1 MTVRIFGSGSVY
13 EGGTGV
19 PPVNHAQDARATTK
33 RTHYRLLGSSLF
45 SFLLAVVFF
54 AATTRALSYVSKD
67 AAMNTQD
74 DRAADREAIRAHID
88 SIFRAF
94 IKKDTAALRATHA
107 QNWLGYLEGS
117 RTMIRGLDGYMD
129 NVYVDPN
136 SPYGMKS
143 YKMREFDMIFKGD
156 AAFVCFVADVEAN
169 TPNGPF
175 HRVLRISDF
184 YTKQN
189 GQWIQTGSDTELH
202 PESTQESIEAQMQV
216 PRALPDQMKKRLL
229 DAREAVW
236 RAYFAGD
243 SSTLEK
249 LIPEETVAIE
259 AGDNNTW
266 SDRRAILDGSANF
279 AKSGGKL
286 LKLEFPKTE
295 IQVYGYTAV
304 VYSNYSYELETGGQR
319 ITQAGRVTEV
329 FVLRKGQW
337 VNPGWHM
344 DSGK

>member
-1 MTVRIFGSGSVY
+1 MTLRIFGLSIFGFVL
-13 EGGTGV
+13 GV
-19 PPVNHAQDARATTK
+19 A
-33 RTHYRLLGSSLF
+33 L
-45 SFLLAVVFF
+45 F
-54 AATTRALSYVSKD
+54 AATTPAVRAQ
-67 AAMNTQD
+67 N

-88 SIFRAF
+88 SIFQAF
-94 IKKDTAALRATHA
+94 IRKDGAALRATHA

-117 RTMIRGLDGYMD
+117 REMIKGIDGYMEW
-129 NVYVDPN
+129 NEVDPK

-156 AAFVCFVADVEAN
+156 AAFVCFVADVESN
-169 TPNGPF
+169 TPNGPL
-175 HRVLRISDF
+175 HRALRISDF

-189 GQWIQTGSDTELH
+189 GQWIQNGSDTALH
-202 PESTQESIEAQMQV
+202 PESTEEQLAA
-216 PRALPDQMKKRLL
+216 PRPLGEQMKKRLL

-243 SSTLEK
+243 RATLEK
-249 LIPEETVAIE
+249 LIPGEAVAIE
-259 AGDNNTW
+259 AGDNNW
-266 SDRRAILDGSANF
+266 SKRQTILDGAANF

-295 IQVYGYTAV
+295 IQVYGFTAV
-304 VYSNYSYELETGGQR
+304 VYSNYAYELEAGGQR
-319 ITQAGRVTEV
+319 INQSGRVTEV

>member
-1 MTVRIFGSGSVY
+1 MTLRIIGFTVLSLTLG
-13 EGGTGV
+13 
-19 PPVNHAQDARATTK
+19 ALLFATI
-33 RTHYRLLGSSLF
+33 
-45 SFLLAVVFF
+45 
-54 AATTRALSYVSKD
+54 VST
-67 AAMNTQD
+67 ANVQD

-88 SIFRAF
+88 SIFQAF

-117 RTMIRGLDGYMD
+117 REMIKGVDGYMD
-129 NVYVDPN
+129 WNQVDPKN
-136 SPYGMKS
+136 PYGMKS
-143 YKMREFDMIFKGD
+143 YKMREFDMIFKSD
-156 AAFVCFVADVEAN
+156 AAFVCFVADVESV

-175 HRVLRISDF
+175 HRALRISDF

-189 GQWIQTGSDTELH
+189 GQWIQNGSDTALH
-202 PESTQESIEAQMQV
+202 QESLEEQLAA
-216 PRALPDQMKKRLL
+216 PRPLGDQMKKRLL

-249 LIPEETVAIE
+249 LIPEETIAIE
-259 AGDNNTW
+259 AGDNNW
-266 SDRRAILDGSANF
+266 SNRQTILQGSAQF
-279 AKSGGKL
+279 VKGGGKL
-286 LKLEFPKTE
+286 VKLEFPKTE
-295 IQVYGYTAV
+295 IQMYGFTAV
-304 VYSNYSYELETGGQR
+304 VYSNYAYELEQGGQR
-319 ITQAGRVTEV
+319 SSHSGRVTEV